1 MIPIHLAMALFGIA
15 AFLLAGYALGFLLH
29 GRLWGAFGAG
39 SGAVLGVWGFL
50 HYASQALPG
59 VFG

>member
-1 MIPIHLAMALFGIA
+1 MIPIHLATALFGVGT
-15 AFLLAGYALGFLLH
+15 FLLAGYALGFLLN

-39 SGAVLGVWGFL
+39 FGAALGAWAFL
-50 HYASQALPG
+50 HFASQTMPG